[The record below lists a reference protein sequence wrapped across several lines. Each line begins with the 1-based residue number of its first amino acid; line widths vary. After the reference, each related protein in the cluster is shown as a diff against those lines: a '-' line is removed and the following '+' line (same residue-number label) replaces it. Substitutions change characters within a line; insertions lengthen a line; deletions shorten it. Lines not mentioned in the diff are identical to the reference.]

1 MTDHDPKSTF
11 ETPKLKRDVEEIASI
26 VIDVA
31 FQLHRDLG
39 PGLLESVYEVLMAKI
54 LTERGL
60 KVERQKLVKIIY
72 QGIEIDEG
80 FRLDLLIDEV
90 LIIELKSVETIH
102 PVHPKQLLTN
112 LRLMT
117 LQLGL
122 LIIFGA
128 PLLKEGLDRV
138 VTNHKNFAS
147 SRLRIHQKE
156 NGGHEEK

>member
-39 PGLLESVYEVLMAKI
+39 PGLLEPVYEVLIAKI
-54 LTERGL
+54 LAERGL
-60 KVERQKLVKIIY
+60 KVERQKLVK
-72 QGIEIDEG
+72 D
-80 FRLDLLIDEV
+80 
-90 LIIELKSVETIH
+90 
-102 PVHPKQLLTN
+102 
-112 LRLMT
+112 
-117 LQLGL
+117 GL
-122 LIIFGA
+122 
-128 PLLKEGLDRV
+128 ERV
-138 VTNHKNFAS
+138 VNNHKNFAS